1 MQHYMIRKIRLYPL
15 ASVGIALLISA
26 IITFESGVLFPEN
39 ITDNNVV
46 HSESIATRINTQI
59 TGDESSQIVDQNNN
73 ADTDVVSGMS
83 SARDTEL
90 AILEENTR
98 IEAKLELE
106 THQSIKGIDP
116 VLANLLAAEKF
127 NELRE
132 ELLKLAS
139 IAVLEKDKKRLGYIL
154 NLLGQV
160 SIQEQDVYSAEVY
173 LLEALDIFQNM
184 NDEIGVAQINLQLGR
199 THLKSRQIARVAGTA
214 YDELQVGRWYLAHKM
229 PSVAEQYI
237 RKSIDRNM
245 SINRFGS
252 AASAY
257 ESLVKLFL
265 GENNFDA
272 ATIAALESAR
282 MFASSGKIDRANGVL
297 ELIPANVNN
306 AWQLAQLR
314 TELDQNHQQYKK
326 GILQIERARDYRRLY
341 YFYRN
346 QGDQERAWKFRLLA
360 SNSLGE
366 VSKRTL
372 FHRQQG
378 VLAILFNSNESI
390 DQAESYFVKARNTFD
405 NNGMTELSNET
416 SALNNQVY

>member
-1 MQHYMIRKIRLYPL
+1 MPYFMIRKIRLYPL

-26 IITFESGVLFPEN
+26 IVTWEAGVLFPRN
-39 ITDNNVV
+39 AVPNN
-46 HSESIATRINTQI
+46 SAESATIATRATSDNPSQ
-59 TGDESSQIVDQNNN
+59 TGNQTNPST
-73 ADTDVVSGMS
+73 TDDML
-83 SARDTEL
+83 SAQDTEL

-98 IEAKLELE
+98 IEAKLELD

-116 VLANLLAAEKF
+116 VLANLLAAGKF
-127 NELRE
+127 DELRE

-139 IAVLEKDKKRLGYIL
+139 IAVSEKDKKRLGYIL

-173 LLEALDIFQNM
+173 LLEALDIFQNL
-184 NDEIGVAQINLQLGR
+184 NNEIGVAQINLQLGR

-214 YDELQVGRWYLAHKM
+214 YDELQVGRWYLVHQM
-229 PSVAEQYI
+229 PSIAEQYI

-257 ESLVKLFL
+257 ESLVKLFIA
-265 GENNFDA
+265 ENNFSEAEVA
-272 ATIAALESAR
+272 AHESAR
-282 MFASSGKIDRANGVL
+282 MFASSGKINRANGVL

-314 TELDQNHQQYKK
+314 TELDQNHVQYKK

-341 YFYRN
+341 YFYKN

-378 VLAILFNSNESI
+378 VLAILFNSNDSI
-390 DQAESYFVKARNTFD
+390 NQAERYFVKAQNTFET
-405 NNGMTELSNET
+405 NGLTELSDEV
-416 SALNNQVY
+416 SVLYNQVY